1 MDDDDNEAGMADCDC
16 LSEYQDDA
24 GEMLTQREPRGD
36 PAEIPCHVTLLS
48 PPQPEYSTQGG
59 PLHNGARVSTIEEP
73 RIYDVL
79 IVKLPCK

>member
-36 PAEIPCHVTLLS
+36 PRERYLVMSHYC
-48 PPQPEYSTQGG
+48 PP
-59 PLHNGARVSTIEEP
+59 GA
-73 RIYDVL
+73 
-79 IVKLPCK
+79 

>member
-1 MDDDDNEAGMADCDC
+1 MIAGNAAMDDDDNEAGMADCDC

-48 PPQPEYSTQGG
+48 PPEPEYSTQGG
-59 PLHNGARVSTIEEP
+59 PLHNGT
-73 RIYDVL
+73 
-79 IVKLPCK
+79 KQFLPSRNQGSMMF